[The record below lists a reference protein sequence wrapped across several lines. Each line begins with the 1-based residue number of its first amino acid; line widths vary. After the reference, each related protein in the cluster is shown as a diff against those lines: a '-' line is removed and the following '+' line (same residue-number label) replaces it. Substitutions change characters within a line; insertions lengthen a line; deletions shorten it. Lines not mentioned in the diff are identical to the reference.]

1 MLDDDVTLELH
12 GLEVLGV
19 DMFIEQKLHKKLSEP
34 FRFLAVEYKSTAVPW
49 PVSLPMNDVR
59 AEGEGVVLFDPLTAL
74 LPCGPR
80 GEQLRRVTAN
90 QRLTRCHE
98 ILQSPLLYF
107 RPCFVFSSSQPKP
120 NLRALQR

>member
-49 PVSLPMNDVR
+49 TVSLPMNDVR
-59 AEGEGVVLFDPLTAL
+59 AAGEGVVLFDPAPPLAVSLYWSSTVVLAID
-74 LPCGPR
+74 
-80 GEQLRRVTAN
+80 ES
-90 QRLTRCHE
+90 LTRH
-98 ILQSPLLYF
+98 
-107 RPCFVFSSSQPKP
+107 VFD
-120 NLRALQR
+120 RG